1 MGNFLDAK
9 FSSDLEVDLTKFTAD
24 IQDRVVM
31 SGAAAMAKVM
41 YEEAQTNCPV
51 STEAHYFYGTNHKST
66 GQRYLFSPGN
76 LKKSIY
82 RAYSPE
88 RSGLTQKTYR
98 ISWNHSDAPY
108 GYMVEFGTS
117 RAAAHPF
124 LRPAFSKI
132 HEAIAAGKARMA
144 EKLAATP

>member
-1 MGNFLDAK
+1 MANFLESTFKGDLDA
-9 FSSDLEVDLTKFTAD
+9 DLTKFAAD

-31 SGAAAMAKVM
+31 AGAAAMAKVM
-41 YEEAQTNCPV
+41 YEEAQANCPV
-51 STEAHYFYGTNHKST
+51 SAEAHYFYGSNFKST
-66 GQRYLFSPGN
+66 GARYLFNPGN

-88 RSGLTQKTYR
+88 KSTQTSKTYR

-117 RAAAHPF
+117 RAPAHPF
-124 LRPAFSKI
+124 LRPAFSKVQS
-132 HEAIAAGKARMA
+132 AISAGKARMA
-144 EKLAATP
+144 QKLAESV

>member
-1 MGNFLDAK
+1 MANFLESTFK
-9 FSSDLEVDLTKFTAD
+9 GDLAADLTKFATD

-31 SGAAAMAKVM
+31 AGAAAMAKVM
-41 YEEAQTNCPV
+41 YEEAQANCPV
-51 STEAHYFYGTNHKST
+51 SAEAHYFYGSNFKST
-66 GQRYLFSPGN
+66 GARYLFSPGN

-88 RSGLTQKTYR
+88 KSTQTSKTYR

-117 RAAAHPF
+117 RAPAHPF
-124 LRPAFSKI
+124 LRPAFSKVQS
-132 HEAIAAGKARMA
+132 AIAAGKARMA
-144 EKLAATP
+144 QKLAEGA

>member
-1 MGNFLDAK
+1 MANFLDSK
-9 FSSDLEVDLTKFTAD
+9 FVGDLDGDLSKFAAD

-41 YEEAQTNCPV
+41 YEEAQTRCPV
-51 STEAHYFYGTNHKST
+51 SAEAHYFYGTNHKST
-66 GQRYLFSPGN
+66 GARYLFMPGN

-88 RSGLTQKTYR
+88 KSTLTTKTYR

-124 LRPAFSKI
+124 LRPAFSKV

-144 EKLAATP
+144 QKMAAKP